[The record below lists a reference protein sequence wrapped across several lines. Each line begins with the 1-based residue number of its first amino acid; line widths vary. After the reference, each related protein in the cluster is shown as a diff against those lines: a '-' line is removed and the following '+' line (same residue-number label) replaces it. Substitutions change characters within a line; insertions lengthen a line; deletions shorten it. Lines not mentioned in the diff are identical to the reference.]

1 MQMNINDQIN
11 REIGV
16 HGQKWNKMH
25 EGYFSS
31 PVVAH
36 PLVETITKYLLGSPT
51 DLLVDLGGGTGFI
64 LLELITK
71 GVTTN
76 IIPVNLDCSE
86 TQLEAM
92 EKSGIFCVN
101 RSISDFTRNDL
112 SSLDKKNFFIMRSVL
127 HYFGKDG
134 LIPILRHIRNQARKK
149 EVFIHQTACFE
160 NAEEARCVNFLYREM
175 RTQKW
180 YPTISELHDSMAIT
194 DWHTIETRPASPLK
208 LTSAELGQRYGLDL
222 QSLEKICSRVKDQF
236 GEIENVFQL
245 TPNGFVVHLHYRIC
259 VSTAV

>member
-1 MQMNINDQIN
+1 MNVNDQIN
-11 REIGV
+11 REISV
-16 HGQKWNKMH
+16 HGQKWNEMH

-36 PLVETITKYLLGSPT
+36 PLVETITKYLLDSPAN
-51 DLLVDLGGGTGFI
+51 LLVDLGGGTGFI

-71 GVTTN
+71 GVTNN

-112 SSLDKKNFFIMRSVL
+112 SSLDKNIFFIMRSVL

-134 LIPILRHIRNQARKK
+134 LIPIFRHIRNQARGK
-149 EVFIHQTACFE
+149 EIFIHQTACFE
-160 NAEEARCVNFLYREM
+160 NAEEARCINFLYREM

-194 DWHTIETRPASPLK
+194 DWQMIDTCPAPSLR
-208 LTSAELGQRYGLDL
+208 LTSEALGQRYGLDL
-222 QSLEKICSRVKDQF
+222 QSLEKICSRVKGQF
-236 GEIENVFQL
+236 GEIENVFQIS
-245 TPNGFVVHLHYRIC
+245 PGGFVAYLHYRIC
-259 VSTAV
+259 VSKAV